1 MPALTFRPKHRL
13 THARQF
19 AGVYGAKV
27 QRAAGP
33 LVIFSRP
40 NDLPHPRLGLSV
52 GRRAGNAVTRN
63 RVKRLLREAFRHLQH
78 ELPPLDL
85 VINVRP
91 HEPRD
96 LAAYTALL
104 RDLAARL
111 AADWEGRA
119 PGGATPDA

>member
-1 MPALTFRPKHRL
+1 MSALTFRPKHRL

-19 AGVYGAKV
+19 AAAYGAKT
-27 QRAAGP
+27 QRAGGP

-40 NDLPHPRLGLSV
+40 NDLGHPRLGLSV
-52 GRRAGNAVTRN
+52 GRRVGNAITRN

-96 LAAYTALL
+96 LDAYTHLL
-104 RDLAARL
+104 RDLAVRL
-111 AADWEGRA
+111 AADWERRGGGRA
-119 PGGATPDA
+119 DA